1 MHRRFLI
8 ASLFLFI
15 TISAPAQTQ
24 TEAIYRSIDFLENLK
39 NENYQANRQY
49 MAPAHA
55 DGNFEDKL
63 RQSWQYQLS
72 QLGNFVSLEST
83 KYDRFRD
90 YDIVYLTS
98 RFEKKNYT
106 LKLVYNKRLE
116 ITDVIFIPYPPLIGA
131 GSLNQLWLIIFL
143 IVWEL
148 TWKAMGLWKA
158 GKNQQLSWF
167 LAIFILPTFGLL
179 PIVYTLFVR
188 EKAGIDSE

>member
-1 MHRRFLI
+1 MPARFLI
-8 ASLFLFI
+8 AILFLFV
-15 TISAPAQTQ
+15 TTGAFAQTQ

-39 NENYQANRQY
+39 NKNYQANRQY

-55 DGNFEDKL
+55 DANFEDKL
-63 RQSWQYQLS
+63 RQSWQHQIS
-72 QLGNFVSLEST
+72 HLGNFVSLEST

-98 RFEKKNYT
+98 RFETENYT

-131 GSLNQLWLIIFL
+131 GQLNMLWLIIFF

-148 TWKAMGLWKA
+148 TWKVMGLWKA
-158 GKNQQLSWF
+158 GKSRQLMWF
-167 LAIFILPTFGLL
+167 LAIFILPTLGLL

-188 EKAGIDSE
+188 ETAQV